1 MRLIS
6 IALLAA
12 LTLPLPA
19 LAAPTQAQVDAA
31 RLAYIEGDYENAL
44 KVIQEAADAGN
55 AMALNI
61 LGAAYEDGNGVPQDA
76 ARAIALFEQAA
87 KAGEVRARY
96 NLGSLYALGA
106 GEIAADPVQAK
117 REFRLAAAAGYAPA
131 MTALGQL
138 EERADPPNHVAAAD
152 WYEKAHEKGDVV
164 ATANL
169 GHAYVKGQGRRE
181 NWAHA
186 RLLYTEAAARGYPR
200 AFNDLGVMHERGY
213 GVHADP
219 LTAFSF
225 FLRGVERGYPKA
237 GINLAELIVKA
248 RFPFAS
254 KEMALGYCFWGLNG
268 ASATERAAFE
278 ADCSALEEIIQPDDT
293 IRARARSF
301 ADSLSRAR

>member
-1 MRLIS
+1 
-6 IALLAA
+6 
-12 LTLPLPA
+12 
-19 LAAPTQAQVDAA
+19 
-31 RLAYIEGDYENAL
+31 
-44 KVIQEAADAGN
+44 
-55 AMALNI
+55 MALNI
-61 LGAAYEDGNGVPQDA
+61 LGAAYEYGNGVPQSGA
-76 ARAIALFEQAA
+76 QAIELFEQAA

-96 NLGSLYALGA
+96 NLGSLFAFGS
-106 GEIAADPVQAK
+106 GDIAEDRVRAK

-138 EERADPPNHVAAAD
+138 LERADPPDHKAAAD

-169 GHAYVKGQGRRE
+169 GHAYVKGQGRVE
-181 NWAHA
+181 NWARA

-200 AFNDLGVMHERGY
+200 AFNDLGVIHEQGY

-225 FLRGVERGYPKA
+225 FLRGVQQGYPKA

-254 KEMALGYCFWGLNG
+254 KDMALGYCFWGMDG
-268 ASATERAAFE
+268 ASDMERADFE
-278 ADCSALEEIIQPDDT
+278 ADCAALEEIIQPDDT
-293 IRARARSF
+293 TRARARSF
-301 ADSLSRAR
+301 ADDIRR